1 MPELRIEPAGL
12 SLPAP
17 ADRTLLAS
25 ALAAGVSLPSSCRN
39 GTCRACM
46 CQLRVGQIRH
56 TLDWPGLL
64 PEERLAGWILPCVA
78 LPLSD
83 VVVIEAKVRGGVLG
97 GVRAEPDPAG
107 WVEG

>member
-17 ADRTLLAS
+17 LDRTLLEAVR
-25 ALAAGVSLPSSCRN
+25 AAGVRLASSCRN

-46 CQLRVGQIRH
+46 CRMRSGQIRY

-64 PEERLAGWILPCVA
+64 AEEQLDGWILPCVA

-83 VVVIEAKVRGGVLG
+83 VVIEATVVADPGGLQNPV
-97 GVRAEPDPAG
+97 
-107 WVEG
+107 